1 MTALTRQYLFGLIF
15 IGVGIY
21 QFVIGD
27 YLEMAL
33 YSIGGLSFIFNAL
46 TMQPQLIQY
55 KKPLV
60 IVSWILIITTGLL
73 FLYLLQ
79 FKFLHL

>member
-1 MTALTRQYLFGLIF
+1 MNAQTRQYLFGAIF

-21 QFVIGD
+21 QFSIGD
-27 YLEMAL
+27 LLEFSL
-33 YSIGGLSFIFNAL
+33 YAFAGAAFIINAL
-46 TMQPQLIQY
+46 TMEPKMLTY

-60 IVSWILIITTGLL
+60 IVSWILIGATGIL

-79 FKFLHL
+79 FKYL

>member
-1 MTALTRQYLFGLIF
+1 MNSQTRQYLFGLIF

-21 QFVIGD
+21 QAVIKD
-27 YLEMAL
+27 YLECAL
-33 YSIGGLSFIFNAL
+33 YCVAGLAFIVNAL
-46 TMQPQLIQY
+46 TFEAKLFQY

-60 IVSWILIITTGLL
+60 ILSWILIGSSGLL

-79 FKFLHL
+79 FKYL

>member
-1 MTALTRQYLFGLIF
+1 MTALTRQYPFGLIF